1 MRIWDGVLGPL
12 VFWFFEFE
20 FVFEFLLLG
29 LLLRIILTGGMAMIP
44 RSAMDLLYSCICPVY
59 TLG

>member
-1 MRIWDGVLGPL
+1 MGRGIGTSWFL
-12 VFWFFEFE
+12 VFEFE
-20 FVFEFLLLG
+20 FALVFLLLG

-44 RSAMDLLYSCICPVY
+44 KSAMDLLYSCICPVY